1 MRLGSVIKRLI
12 ELLALLL
19 IITLICFA
27 MMRLAGSDVIIQ
39 KMALSGVALAP
50 EVVAQAREQL
60 GLDAPFFIQ
69 YWRWLSGVLVGDM
82 GVSYISM
89 RPVLD
94 TFLEKLPATLL
105 LAAMSLGLSVTVA
118 MPLGLL
124 SAVYHNRWIDHAVRC
139 LSFLGNSLPNFF
151 VALLLMYFLAI
162 KAGWLPVL
170 SNEVTPT
177 SALLPT
183 LTLSC
188 AIIAKYIRQVRATV
202 LDELAKEYVQVA
214 RSRGIPFR
222 KILLHNVIPVVCVPI
237 LTIVSLSFASLLG
250 GTAIVE
256 SIFLWDG
263 IGKLAVDS
271 IRMRDYP
278 MVQAYVMWMA
288 VLYVTINTFT
298 DLAYQYFEGHRRT
311 CLQGVP

>member
-1 MRLGSVIKRLI
+1 MSAGLALKRLL
-12 ELLALLL
+12 ELLFLLL

-27 MMRLAGSDVIIQ
+27 MMRLAGSDVIVQ
-39 KMALSGVALAP
+39 KMAVSGVALAP

-60 GLDAPFFIQ
+60 GLDAPFLTQ

-89 RPVLD
+89 RPVFE
-94 TFLEKLPATLL
+94 TFMEKLPATLL
-105 LAAMSLGLSVTVA
+105 LAVMSLAVSVAVA
-118 MPLGLL
+118 VPLGVLG
-124 SAVYHNRWIDHAVRC
+124 AVYHNRWIDDVVRS

-162 KAGWLPVL
+162 RADWLPVL
-170 SNEVTPT
+170 SNNITPS

-188 AIIAKYIRQVRATV
+188 AIIAKYIRQVRAVV

-214 RSRGIPFR
+214 RSRGIAFW
-222 KILLHNVIPVVCVPI
+222 KILLHNVIPIVCVPI

-250 GTAIVE
+250 GTAIIE

-263 IGKLAVDS
+263 IGKLAVDA

-288 VLYVTINTFT
+288 VLYVGINTLT
-298 DLAYQYFEGHRRT
+298 DLAYQYLEGRKRAFRR
-311 CLQGVP
+311 GAP